1 MNKAD
6 NQVRAAH
13 KILGYDPIQKSF
25 SAPKYVIRAKDP
37 QLHRITV
44 AKHRF
49 LLPEGSPVL
58 EGVPS
63 VEPSS
68 SHQAA
73 EAEGGR
79 VEIEGEVVDLGPSED
94 EFGVFDQVNLSKDPF
109 GDLGDPSLTEV
120 DLLLVGTSS

>member
-1 MNKAD
+1 MNEVD

-13 KILGYDPIQKSF
+13 KILGYYPIQKSF
-25 SAPKYVIRAKDP
+25 SAPKYVIRAKDHR
-37 QLHRITV
+37 LHRITV
-44 AKHRF
+44 TEQRF
-49 LLPEGSPVL
+49 LLPEGPPIL
-58 EGVPS
+58 EGAPLAGS
-63 VEPSS
+63 SS

-79 VEIEGEVVDLGPSED
+79 VEIEGVVADLGPSED
-94 EFGVFDQVNLSKDPF
+94 EFGVFDQVNLSKDPS